1 MPGLRAGLRHW
12 SGRREGI
19 AVSAL
24 VFDPA
29 RPWLA
34 PLAGYTDLPFRM
46 LCRGYGAAVCCTEM
60 VSAKGL
66 VYKSPG
72 TRELLR
78 TVPEDAPLVVQVFG
92 NEVPFVVQA
101 MEELQALGFRYFDLN
116 MGCSVPK
123 VTRSG
128 CGAAMLKDV
137 PHALRLAKAMVAT
150 AGEGC
155 VGFKLR
161 LGWDAQNTVWQ
172 ELAPA
177 LEDCGAAWLTLH
189 PRFARQ
195 AFGGTAQWSALA
207 DLVGKVH
214 IPVIASGD
222 LFTAADGLRCIAET
236 GVATV
241 MYARGAMQD
250 PAVFAA
256 HTRGYSG
263 IAADSAVV
271 KNHCAQFHSRSDLRA
286 MIARHAALAR
296 THGCERA
303 ALFKM
308 RTFVPRYVHHL
319 PGVRALRQGLSACH
333 DWESLNALLDIF
345 LEEQ

>member
-1 MPGLRAGLRHW
+1 M
-12 SGRREGI
+12 
-19 AVSAL
+19 SASDL
-24 VFDPA
+24 IFDPA
-29 RPWLA
+29 EPWLA

-46 LCRGYGAAVCCTEM
+46 LCRGYGASVCCTEM

-72 TRELLR
+72 TRDLLH
-78 TVPEDAPLVVQVFG
+78 TIPEDSPLVVQLFG
-92 NEVPFVVQA
+92 NEAPFMVQA
-101 MEELQALGFRYFDLN
+101 MEELQDLGFRYFDLN

-123 VTRSG
+123 VNRSG
-128 CGAAMLKDV
+128 CGAAMLKDI
-137 PHALRLAKAMVAT
+137 PNALHLARAMVAT
-150 AGEGC
+150 ADKGC

-161 LGWDAQNTVWQ
+161 LGWDAQSTVWH

-177 LEDCGAAWLTLH
+177 LEDCGAGWLTLH

-195 AFGGTAQWSALA
+195 GFGGTAYWPALA
-207 DLVGKVH
+207 ELRQRVR

-222 LFTAADGLRCIAET
+222 LFNAEDGLRCLAQT
-236 GVATV
+236 GVDAV

-256 HTRGYSG
+256 HHKLYTGHG
-263 IAADSAVV
+263 GTALQSAESVQARS
-271 KNHCAQFHSRSDLRA
+271 AQMHSRGEVRA
-286 MIARHAALAR
+286 MIARHAELAR
-296 THGCERA
+296 EYGCERA

-333 DWESLNALLDIF
+333 DWDSLNALLDVF
-345 LEEQ
+345 LEEK

>member
-1 MPGLRAGLRHW
+1 M
-12 SGRREGI
+12 SGH
-19 AVSAL
+19 AL
-24 VFDPA
+24 TFDPA
-29 RPWLA
+29 QPWLA

-46 LCRGYGAAVCCTEM
+46 LCRAYGASVCCTEM

-72 TRELLR
+72 TRDLLR
-78 TVPEDAPLVVQVFG
+78 TAPGDSPLVVQLFG
-92 NEVPFVVQA
+92 NEAPFLVQA
-101 MEELQALGFRYFDLN
+101 MEELQGLGFRHFDLN

-123 VTRSG
+123 VNRSG
-128 CGAAMLKDV
+128 CGSAMLKDI
-137 PHALRLAKAMVAT
+137 PNALQVAKAMVAS
-150 AGEGC
+150 AEKGC

-161 LGWDAQNTVWQ
+161 LGWDAQNPVWQ

-177 LEDCGAAWLTLH
+177 LEDCGAGWLTLH

-195 AFGGTAQWSALA
+195 GFGGVAHWPALA
-207 DLVGKVH
+207 QLRQQVR

-222 LFTAADGLRCIAET
+222 IFNAEDGVRCLAQT
-236 GVATV
+236 GVSTV

-256 HTRGYSG
+256 HQRLYATCKGAPSPVAHEPSR
-263 IAADSAVV
+263 SA
-271 KNHCAQFHSRSDLRA
+271 QWHSRSQVRA
-286 MIARHAALAR
+286 MIARHAELACEY
-296 THGCERA
+296 GCERS

-333 DWESLNALLDIF
+333 DWDSLNALLDDF
-345 LEEQ
+345 LEEK